1 MPYRMLSDFH
11 NQQTTKKP
19 GSVHAM
25 YLVSG
30 AQVAKPSSDLNGT
43 SDDQHIDDTPMQSS
57 PFMSSSMPQQEE
69 EDEMTPIL
77 KVITLVREEQ
87 LERMHISF
95 SLNNYTTTG

>member
-1 MPYRMLSDFH
+1 MLLDFH

-25 YLVSG
+25 YLISG
-30 AQVAKPSSDLNGT
+30 VQVVKSLSDLNMI
-43 SDDQHIDDTPMQSS
+43 SNDQHADDTPMQSS

-69 EDEMTPIL
+69 EEEMTPML

-87 LERMHISF
+87 LERMQILF
-95 SLNNYTTTG
+95 SLTSFRNTS